1 MWVNISMASTFVFS
15 LSYFPWVGG
24 DLRHF
29 FAARGR
35 FMLFLALQ
43 KVHFESAQLSNITYS
58 VIRRCK
64 CCYNKQ
70 AFERT
75 LLEFSGCCQISHPFL
90 PLLNPV
96 IRWKWRCSYAC
107 IIHDSWRDLSGE
119 CGLFYA
125 IQADRTLECLTR
137 VLSESWMCEV
147 CREDLG
153 RVWHCGII
161 FRVKIHV
168 NDVFLFFKNYF
179 WYQYIKTI

>member
-107 IIHDSWRDLSGE
+107 IIHGVICQENVASSMLSSQI
-119 CGLFYA
+119 GLLNVSLEYSA
-125 IQADRTLECLTR
+125 NLLNVWGIQGGFIFFGVVA
-137 VLSESWMCEV
+137 
-147 CREDLG
+147 
-153 RVWHCGII
+153 GI
-161 FRVKIHV
+161 F
-168 NDVFLFFKNYF
+168 
-179 WYQYIKTI
+179 